1 MSTIATPTPFTGGWT
16 ADREHST
23 FQAGVRHM
31 GVGSFRT
38 TFENVAARL
47 TAAADG
53 TLMLEGRAEVA
64 SIAIRTPAEFRA
76 HVVDSDDFFAA
87 GTYPE
92 ITFASRDVRL
102 SADGTAEV
110 AGELTIKGVT
120 RPLVA
125 RGTYAAPVEDL
136 YGGLR
141 GALDVTAT
149 IDRRAFGLSWQA
161 QLPGGG
167 DVVSWE
173 VELTVHLEL
182 VRDRDE

>member
-1 MSTIATPTPFTGGWT
+1 MTTISTHPLTGGWI

-38 TFENVAARL
+38 TFEDVTARL
-47 TAAADG
+47 YERADG
-53 TLMLEGRAEVA
+53 GFSLEGRVQVA

-87 GTYPE
+87 ATHPDIVFG
-92 ITFASRDVRL
+92 SDDVRL
-102 SADGTAEV
+102 AGDGTAEV
-110 AGELTIKGVT
+110 PGELTIKGTTQPV
-120 RPLVA
+120 LA
-125 RGTYAAPVEDL
+125 RGTYVAPVRDI

-141 GALDVTAT
+141 CALDLTAT
-149 IDRRAFGLSWQA
+149 IDRRAFGLTWQA
-161 QLPGGG
+161 QLPNGG

-173 VELTVHLEL
+173 VEVTVHLEF
-182 VRDRDE
+182 VQD

>member
-1 MSTIATPTPFTGGWT
+1 MTTTSTPAFTGTWT

-38 TFENVAARL
+38 TFDDVTARL
-47 TAAADG
+47 SAQADG
-53 TLMLEGRAEVA
+53 TLALDGRAQVA

-87 GTYPE
+87 ASFPE
-92 ITFASRDVRL
+92 IVFASRDVQLRE
-102 SADGTAEV
+102 DGTAEV
-110 AGELTIKGVT
+110 RGELTIKDAT
-120 RPLVA
+120 RPIVA
-125 RGTYAAPVEDL
+125 SGTYATPVEDI

-141 GALDVTAT
+141 GALDLSAT
-149 IDRRAFGLSWQA
+149 VDRREFGMNWQA

-173 VELTVHLEL
+173 VELTIHLEL
-182 VRDRDE
+182 VRD